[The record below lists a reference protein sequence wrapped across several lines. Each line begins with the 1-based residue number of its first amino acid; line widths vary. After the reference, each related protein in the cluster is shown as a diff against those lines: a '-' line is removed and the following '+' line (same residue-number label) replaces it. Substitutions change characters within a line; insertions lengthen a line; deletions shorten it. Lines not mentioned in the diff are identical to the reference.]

1 MSIPT
6 PINPHAPAEATVS
19 PFGGRAECSSDAC
32 AKDRIFAAARKLFYQ
47 QGIRGVSVDAIAAEA
62 GTTKVT
68 LYRVFASKDDLL
80 VQVLEDHSRRF
91 WRWWDATVAPHAGDP
106 RKQIEVLFE
115 SVQVCACAED
125 AERGCP
131 VANSAVEVVE
141 EDHPAR
147 RIILEHNAK
156 ISERLRTLCRELG
169 ARRPE
174 QLADALTVL
183 MAGVFAARLLFPHA
197 RPIGAVAEAAK
208 ALLDSPVMGA
218 PDERKAGEKKT
229 DGKKRKSAVA

>member
-1 MSIPT
+1 MSTPT
-6 PINPHAPAEATVS
+6 PIDQQASAQAPAS
-19 PFGGRAECSSDAC
+19 PFGSRAECVSGAC

-80 VQVLEDHSRRF
+80 VQVLEDQSRRF
-91 WRWWDATVAPHAGDP
+91 WRWWEATVAPHAGNP
-106 RKQIEVLFE
+106 RKQIEALFE
-115 SVQVCACAED
+115 SFQVCACAAD

-156 ISERLRTLCRELG
+156 ISEGLRKLCRELG

-174 QLADALTVL
+174 QLADALTLL
-183 MAGVFAARLLFPHA
+183 MAGVFAARLVFQHA
-197 RPIGAVAEAAK
+197 RQIEALSEAAK

-218 PDERKAGEKKT
+218 PQEKKT
-229 DGKKRKSAVA
+229 DARKKKSAAA